1 MSVGSAVA
9 GCLLLLLLL
18 LLLMMMMMMMLLL
31 LLLLLLL
38 ELKNAFRINNGYVP
52 ACHSAHIKMLRRI
65 LTLRRHRKL

>member
-18 LLLMMMMMMMLLL
+18 LMMMMMMMMLLL
-31 LLLLLLL
+31 LL
-38 ELKNAFRINNGYVP
+38 ELKNVFRINNGNVP